1 LDLIGVENGKWTYS
15 VRVLPSADVSFPF
28 RFSLLPVTV
37 MFFLQFKPNV
47 NPFLKAII
55 FGGLGAYIGMP
66 IMAMLDMYRK
76 IDWAYTYSFFI
87 LTSMYLVAHWFSRM
101 NTFEKIELDNHE
113 KAGRKFD
120 SNFLRRKEKIR

>member
-87 LTSMYLVAHWFSRM
+87 LTSMYLVAH
-101 NTFEKIELDNHE
+101 
-113 KAGRKFD
+113 
-120 SNFLRRKEKIR
+120 